1 MSKYDPLWKWIN
13 KHKTDDFKLTYA
25 EIENIAGVPIDHSF
39 LTFKKELLQYGFQ
52 VAKISMKEQTVD
64 FEKVGGLNH
73 GISKQLYEGDY
84 IPYSLIEDG
93 KIISNVSANRMTFLQ
108 NGVDRNY
115 IQIGTVMTDEAY
127 RRQGLAKKLM
137 EHVIKQYKDD
147 CDGFYLFANPDAV
160 VFYNRCGFS
169 KETEYRYSVKNEFCM
184 GKSAGEIFMP
194 VNTADEQMKQKY
206 MDMVRRSAVNSSLEQ
221 LNKFGLQMFYSAD
234 MENVYYA
241 KNMDCF
247 IVAEMEENTL
257 HLQSIIC
264 ENHVT
269 LLDVL
274 QRVKGEYHN
283 CQLGFTPAL
292 KDMDICVAEQYDGAD
307 DYRLFYLGEQLKSIE
322 NEKLYFPELS
332 HA

>member
-1 MSKYDPLWKWIN
+1 MELVSNYMRDDTLRHALNDLTK
-13 KHKTDDFKLTYA
+13 KTF
-25 EIENIAGVPIDHSF
+25 
-39 LTFKKELLQYGFQ
+39 GF
-52 VAKISMKEQTVD
+52 D
-64 FEKVGGLNH
+64 FEGWVTGG
-73 GISKQLYEGDY
+73 YFEGDY

-234 MENVYYA
+234 M
-241 KNMDCF
+241 DCF

>member
-1 MSKYDPLWKWIN
+1 MELVSDYMRDDTLRHALN
-13 KHKTDDFKLTYA
+13 DLTRKTF
-25 EIENIAGVPIDHSF
+25 
-39 LTFKKELLQYGFQ
+39 GF
-52 VAKISMKEQTVD
+52 D
-64 FEKVGGLNH
+64 FEDWVTGG
-73 GISKQLYEGDY
+73 YFEGDY
-84 IPYSLIEDG
+84 IPYSFIENG

-108 NGVDRNY
+108 NGVEKNY
-115 IQIGTVMTDEAY
+115 IQIGTVMTDETY

-137 EHVIKQYKDD
+137 DHVVNQYKDN
-147 CDGFYLFANPDAV
+147 CDGFYLFANLDAV
-160 VFYNRCGFS
+160 DFYNKCGFS
-169 KETEYRYSVKNEFCM
+169 REMEYRYSVKNEFCM
-184 GKSAGEIFMP
+184 RKSAGEIFMP

-241 KNMDCF
+241 KDMDCF

-257 HLQSIIC
+257 LLQSVIC

>member
-1 MSKYDPLWKWIN
+1 MELVSNYMRDDTLRHALNDLTK
-13 KHKTDDFKLTYA
+13 KTF
-25 EIENIAGVPIDHSF
+25 
-39 LTFKKELLQYGFQ
+39 GF
-52 VAKISMKEQTVD
+52 D
-64 FEKVGGLNH
+64 FEDWVTGG
-73 GISKQLYEGDY
+73 YFEGDY
-84 IPYSLIEDG
+84 IPYSFIEDG

-108 NGVDRNY
+108 NGVEKNY

-137 EHVIKQYKDD
+137 DHVVKQYKDD
-147 CDGFYLFANPDAV
+147 CDGFYLFANLDAID
-160 VFYNRCGFS
+160 FYDKCGFS
-169 KETEYRYSVKNEFCM
+169 KETEYRYFVKNEFCRR
-184 GKSAGEIFMP
+184 KSAGEIFMP

-206 MDMVRRSAVNSSLEQ
+206 MDMVRRSAVNSSLEH
-221 LNKFGLQMFYSAD
+221 LNKFGLQMFYTAD
-234 MENVYYA
+234 MENVYYV
-241 KNMDCF
+241 KDMDCF

-257 HLQSIIC
+257 LLQSIIC

-274 QRVKGEYHN
+274 QRVRGEYHK

-307 DYRLFYLGEQLKSIE
+307 DYRLFYSGERLKSIE